1 MKTLFFTGLVASLMM
16 SSTALLGQGMSVS
29 PEVVKA
35 SCKVRDGAV
44 TKSFKI
50 SSSGKVDLR
59 ISCQADYIKVSPNQI
74 VWGDNKSHSTEV
86 KVVFFPRQNL
96 VNSQPWKG
104 EIVIQDLLSK
114 RRTTAIYEMKCTY

>member
-59 ISCQADYIKVSPNQI
+59 ISCQADKDVRIAWTTSQTTDPHTVSI
-74 VWGDNKSHSTEV
+74 GCASDTNK
-86 KVVFFPRQNL
+86 
-96 VNSQPWKG
+96 
-104 EIVIQDLLSK
+104 
-114 RRTTAIYEMKCTY
+114 